1 MGRKPKEENQPI
13 ENSGPSAKARLL
25 SFLKENKEDHYNFE
39 EEIYYKI
46 STGSLNLDI
55 ATGGGLSP
63 GLHRFLGMNEGGK
76 TSEALEVTKNFL
88 SSMPNGRAL
97 LFKAEGRLSK
107 EIQDRSGIKFVTNPE
122 EWEDGT
128 CFVFESNIFE
138 TVSELMKELIQNND
152 ENKRYIFILDSV
164 DGLMTK
170 SDSQKSLTEATKVA
184 GGAVISSMLMKKIS
198 LALSKRGHMAIF
210 ISQVRSDI
218 KLDPYAANKEVRQTS
233 ATGGNA
239 LLHFANWILE
249 FEPRYNKDL
258 ILEKPNEK
266 YDPIKNKIIGHNVKI
281 VIKKSTNETTNAKI
295 QYPIKYGR
303 KNGTSVW
310 KEYEVIDQILSWE
323 FAIAKGAWVTFSDE
337 IIEEL
342 KKENLDLKKQHQ
354 GIDNLRLYL
363 EQNSPIV
370 DYFYKKF
377 ISTLAS

>member
-1 MGRKPKEENQPI
+1 MGRKPKEENPTV
-13 ENSGPSAKARLL
+13 ENSGPSAKSRLI

-39 EEIYYKI
+39 EEIYYKV

-55 ATGGGLSP
+55 ITGGGLSP

-76 TSEALEVTKNFL
+76 TSEALEVVKNFL
-88 SSMPNGRAL
+88 KSVKNSRAL

-107 EIQDRSGIKFVTNPE
+107 EIQERSGVKFVTNPE
-122 EWEDGT
+122 DWEDGT

-138 TVSELMKELIQNND
+138 TVSELMKDLVQNND
-152 ENKRYIFILDSV
+152 ENKRYIFVLDSV

-198 LALSKRGHMAIF
+198 LALSKRGHIAIF

-218 KLDPYAANKEVRQTS
+218 KLDPYAANKDIRQTS

-281 VIKKSTNETTNAKI
+281 LVKKSTNESTNSKV
-295 QYPIKYGR
+295 QYPIKYG
-303 KNGTSVW
+303 KKEGSSIW

-323 FAIAKGAWVTFSDE
+323 FALAKGAWVTFSDE
-337 IIEEL
+337 IINEL
-342 KKENLDLKKQHQ
+342 KTNNLELKKQHQ

-363 EQNSPIV
+363 EENPKIV
-370 DYFYKKF
+370 DYFYNKF
-377 ISTLAS
+377 IKTLAS

>member
-1 MGRKPKEENQPI
+1 MGRKPKEESSSI
-13 ENSGPSAKARLL
+13 EEVTTSAKTRLQ
-25 SFLKENKEDHYNFE
+25 SFLKNNKEDHFNFE
-39 EEIYYKI
+39 EEIYYKV

-55 ATGGGLSP
+55 ATGGGLCP

-76 TSEALEVTKNFL
+76 TSEALEVAKNFL
-88 SSMPNGRAL
+88 SSVKSSRAL

-107 EIQDRSGIKFVTNPE
+107 EIQQRSGIKFVTDPE
-122 EWEDGT
+122 KWDDGT

-138 TVSELMKELIQNND
+138 TVSELMKDLIQNND

-170 SDSQKSLTEATKVA
+170 GDSQKSLTEATKVA

-218 KLDPYAANKEVRQTS
+218 KLDPYAANKEVRQTT

-281 VIKKSTNETTNAKI
+281 AIKKSTNESTNSKI

-303 KNGTSVW
+303 KDGSSVW
-310 KEYEVIDQILSWE
+310 KEYEIIDQILSWE
-323 FAIAKGAWVTFSDE
+323 FATAKGAWVTFSDE
-337 IIEEL
+337 VIEEL
-342 KKENLDLKKQHQ
+342 KKQNLELKKQHQ

-363 EQNSPIV
+363 EENKLIT
-370 DYFYKKF
+370 DYFYNKF
-377 ISTLAS
+377 ISTLAR

>member
-1 MGRKPKEENQPI
+1 MGRKLREEAV
-13 ENSGPSAKARLL
+13 ELSGPSASDRLL
-25 SFLKENKEDHYNFE
+25 SFLKDNKEDHYNFQE
-39 EEIYYKI
+39 ETYYKV

-55 ATGGGLSP
+55 ATSGGLCP
-63 GLHRFLGMNEGGK
+63 GLHRFIGMNEGGK
-76 TSEALEVTKNFL
+76 TSEALEVAKNFL
-88 SSMPNGRAL
+88 KTIDQSRAL

-107 EIQDRSGIKFVTNPE
+107 EVKERSGIKFVTDPK
-122 EWEDGT
+122 EWVDGT
-128 CFVFESNIFE
+128 CFVFECNIFE
-138 TVSELMKELIQNND
+138 TVSELMKDLIQSNH

-164 DGLMTK
+164 DGLVTK
-170 SDSQKSLTEATKVA
+170 NDKEKTFSEATKVA

-266 YDPIKNKIIGHNVKI
+266 YDPVKNKMIGHNVKI
-281 VIKKSTNETTNAKI
+281 AIKKSTNETTNSKV

-303 KNGTSVW
+303 KEGSSVW
-310 KEYEVIDQILSWE
+310 KEYEVIDQILAWE
-323 FAIAKGAWVTFSDE
+323 FATAKGAWVTFSDE
-337 IIEEL
+337 IVDEL
-342 KKENLDLKKQHQ
+342 KKSNIELKKQHQ
-354 GIDNLRLYL
+354 GIDNLRFYL
-363 EQNSPIV
+363 EENKQIT
-370 DYFYKKF
+370 DYFYNKF
-377 ISTLAS
+377 INTLVL

>member
-1 MGRKPKEENQPI
+1 MGRKPKEEVQQ
-13 ENSGPSAKARLL
+13 ESAGPSASDRLL

-39 EEIYYKI
+39 DEVYYKV

-63 GLHRFLGMNEGGK
+63 GLHRFIGMNEGGK
-76 TSEALEVTKNFL
+76 TSEALEVAKNFL
-88 SSMPNGRAL
+88 KTVNGSRAL

-107 EIQDRSGIKFVTNPE
+107 EIKDRSGLKFVTNPS
-122 EWEDGT
+122 EWVDGT
-128 CFVFESNIFE
+128 CFVFECNIFE
-138 TVSELMKELIQNND
+138 TVSELMKDLIQSND
-152 ENKRYIFILDSV
+152 ENKKYIFILDSV
-164 DGLMTK
+164 DGLITK
-170 SDSQKSLTEATKVA
+170 GDKEKTLSEATKVA

-198 LALSKRGHMAIF
+198 LALSKRGHIAIF

-218 KLDPYAANKEVRQTS
+218 KLDPYAANKEVRQTT

-266 YDPIKNKIIGHNVKI
+266 YDAVKNKIIGHNVKI
-281 VIKKSTNETTNAKI
+281 AIKKSTNESTNSKV

-303 KNGTSVW
+303 KEGSSVW

-323 FAIAKGAWVTFSDE
+323 FASAKGAWVTFSDE

-342 KKENLDLKKQHQ
+342 KKSNIELKKQHQ
-354 GIDNLRLYL
+354 GIDNLRSYL
-363 EQNSPIV
+363 EENKQITE
-370 DYFYKKF
+370 YFYDKF
-377 ISTLAS
+377 IKTLAS

>member
-1 MGRKPKEENQPI
+1 MGRKPKEENPTAQ
-13 ENSGPSAKARLL
+13 NSGPSAKSRLI

-39 EEIYYKI
+39 EEIYYKV

-55 ATGGGLSP
+55 ITGGGLSP

-76 TSEALEVTKNFL
+76 TSEALEVVKNFL
-88 SSMPNGRAL
+88 GSIKDSRAL

-107 EIQDRSGIKFVTNPE
+107 EIQERSGVKFITNPE
-122 EWEDGT
+122 NWEDGT

-138 TVSELMKELIQNND
+138 TVSELMKDLIQNND
-152 ENKRYIFILDSV
+152 ENKRYIFVLDSV

-218 KLDPYAANKEVRQTS
+218 KLDPYAANKDIRQTS

-281 VIKKSTNETTNAKI
+281 LIKKSTNESTNSKV
-295 QYPIKYGR
+295 QYPIKYG
-303 KNGTSVW
+303 KKEGSSIW

-323 FAIAKGAWVTFSDE
+323 FALAKGAWVTFSDE
-337 IIEEL
+337 IIDEL
-342 KKENLDLKKQHQ
+342 KNNNLELKKQHQ

-363 EQNSPIV
+363 EENPKIV
-370 DYFYKKF
+370 DYFYNKF
-377 ISTLAS
+377 IKTLAS

>member
-1 MGRKPKEENQPI
+1 MGRKPKEDQLI
-13 ENSGPSAKARLL
+13 EGSGVSSKNRLL

-39 EEIYYKI
+39 EEVYYKV

-76 TSEALEVTKNFL
+76 TSEALEVAKNFL
-88 SSMPNGRAL
+88 NSIENSRAI

-107 EIQDRSGIKFVTNPE
+107 EIQERAGIKFVTDPE
-122 EWEDGT
+122 SWEDKT
-128 CFVFESNIFE
+128 CFVFECNIFE
-138 TVSELMKELIQNND
+138 TVSELMKDLIQNNE

-170 SDSQKSLTEATKVA
+170 GDSQKSLTEATKVA

-218 KLDPYAANKEVRQTS
+218 KLDPYAANKDVRQTT

-266 YDPIKNKIIGHNVKI
+266 YDPVKNKIVGHNVKI
-281 VIKKSTNETTNAKI
+281 VIKKSTNESTNSKI

-303 KNGTSVW
+303 KSGSSVW
-310 KEYEVIDQILSWE
+310 KEYEVIDQILAWE
-323 FAIAKGAWVTFSDE
+323 FAVAKGAWVTFSDE

-342 KKENLDLKKQHQ
+342 KEEKLELKKQHQ
-354 GIDNLRLYL
+354 GLDNLRTYL
-363 EQNSPIV
+363 EENKSIAE
-370 DYFYKKF
+370 YFYNKF
-377 ISTLAS
+377 IKTLAS

>member
-1 MGRKPKEENQPI
+1 MGRKLREEAV
-13 ENSGPSAKARLL
+13 ELSGPSASDRLL
-25 SFLKENKEDHYNFE
+25 SFLKDNKEDHYNFQE
-39 EEIYYKI
+39 ETYYKV

-55 ATGGGLSP
+55 ATSGGLCP
-63 GLHRFLGMNEGGK
+63 GLHRFIGMNEGGK
-76 TSEALEVTKNFL
+76 TSEALEVAKNFL
-88 SSMPNGRAL
+88 KTIDQSRAL

-107 EIQDRSGIKFVTNPE
+107 EVKERSGIKFVTDPK
-122 EWEDGT
+122 EWVDGT
-128 CFVFESNIFE
+128 CFVFECNIFE
-138 TVSELMKELIQNND
+138 TVSELMKDLIQSNH

-164 DGLMTK
+164 DGLVTK
-170 SDSQKSLTEATKVA
+170 NDKEKTFSEATKVA

-266 YDPIKNKIIGHNVKI
+266 YDPVKNKIIGHNVKI
-281 VIKKSTNETTNAKI
+281 AIKKSTNETTNSKV

-303 KNGTSVW
+303 KDGSSVW
-310 KEYEVIDQILSWE
+310 REYEIIDQILSWE
-323 FAIAKGAWVTFSDE
+323 FATAKGAWVTFSDE
-337 IIEEL
+337 IIEEF
-342 KKENLDLKKQHQ
+342 KKSNIELKKQHQ
-354 GIDNLRLYL
+354 GIDNLRSYL
-363 EQNSPIV
+363 EQNKEITN
-370 DYFYKKF
+370 YFYTKF
-377 ISTLAS
+377 INTLAS

>member
-1 MGRKPKEENQPI
+1 MGRKPKEETLQ
-13 ENSGPSAKARLL
+13 ESTGPSASDRLL
-25 SFLKENKEDHYNFE
+25 SFLKDNKEDHYNFE
-39 EEIYYKI
+39 DEVYYKV

-55 ATGGGLSP
+55 ATNGGLCP
-63 GLHRFLGMNEGGK
+63 GLHRFIGMNEGGK

-88 SSMPNGRAL
+88 ATVKDSRAL

-107 EIQDRSGIKFVTNPE
+107 EIKERSGVKFVTDPK
-122 EWEDGT
+122 EWVDGT
-128 CFVFESNIFE
+128 CFVFECNIFE
-138 TVSELMKELIQNND
+138 TVSELRKDLIQSND

-164 DGLMTK
+164 DGLITK
-170 SDSQKSLTEATKVA
+170 GDKEKTLSEATKVA

-198 LALSKRGHMAIF
+198 LALSKRGHIAIF

-266 YDPIKNKIIGHNVKI
+266 YDSIKNKIIGHNVKI
-281 VIKKSTNETTNAKI
+281 TIKKSTNESTNSKV

-303 KNGTSVW
+303 KEGSSVW
-310 KEYEVIDQILSWE
+310 KEYEIIDQILSWE
-323 FAIAKGAWVTFSDE
+323 FATAKGAWVTFSDE
-337 IIEEL
+337 IIDEL
-342 KKENLDLKKQHQ
+342 KKSNIELKKQHQ
-354 GIDNLRLYL
+354 GIDNLRSYL
-363 EQNSPIV
+363 EENKQIT
-370 DYFYKKF
+370 DYFYNKF
-377 ISTLAS
+377 ITTLAS

>member
-1 MGRKPKEENQPI
+1 MGRKLREEAV
-13 ENSGPSAKARLL
+13 ELSGPSASDRLL
-25 SFLKENKEDHYNFE
+25 SFLKDNKEDHYNFQE
-39 EEIYYKI
+39 ETYYKV

-55 ATGGGLSP
+55 ATSGGLCP
-63 GLHRFLGMNEGGK
+63 GLHRFIGMNEGGK
-76 TSEALEVTKNFL
+76 TSEALEVAKNFL
-88 SSMPNGRAL
+88 KTIDQSRAL

-107 EIQDRSGIKFVTNPE
+107 EVKERSGIKFVTDPK
-122 EWEDGT
+122 EWVDGT
-128 CFVFESNIFE
+128 CFVFECNIFE
-138 TVSELMKELIQNND
+138 TVSELMKDLIQSND

-164 DGLMTK
+164 DGLVTK
-170 SDSQKSLTEATKVA
+170 NDKEKTFSEATKVA

-266 YDPIKNKIIGHNVKI
+266 YDPVKNKIIGHNVKI
-281 VIKKSTNETTNAKI
+281 AIKKSTNETTNSKV

-303 KNGTSVW
+303 KDGSSVW
-310 KEYEVIDQILSWE
+310 REYEIIDQILSWE
-323 FAIAKGAWVTFSDE
+323 FATAKGAWVTFSDE
-337 IIEEL
+337 IIEEF
-342 KKENLDLKKQHQ
+342 KKSNIELKKQHQ
-354 GIDNLRLYL
+354 GIDNLRSYL
-363 EQNSPIV
+363 EQNKEITN
-370 DYFYKKF
+370 YFYTKF
-377 ISTLAS
+377 INTLAS

>member
-1 MGRKPKEENQPI
+1 MGKKSKEESA
-13 ENSGPSAKARLL
+13 ELSGPSASDRLL

-39 EEIYYKI
+39 DEVYYKV

-55 ATGGGLSP
+55 ATSGGLSP
-63 GLHRFLGMNEGGK
+63 GLHRFIGMNEGGK
-76 TSEALEVTKNFL
+76 TSEALEVAKNFL
-88 SSMPNGRAL
+88 KTVENSRAL
-97 LFKAEGRLSK
+97 LFKAEGRLSREIK
-107 EIQDRSGIKFVTNPE
+107 ERSGIKFVTDPK
-122 EWEDGT
+122 EWADGT
-128 CFVFESNIFE
+128 CFVFECNIFE
-138 TVSELMKELIQNND
+138 TVSELMKDLINANN

-164 DGLMTK
+164 DGLITK
-170 SDSQKSLTEATKVA
+170 GDKDKTLSEATKVA

-281 VIKKSTNETTNAKI
+281 AVKKSTNESTNSKI

-303 KNGTSVW
+303 REGSSVW

-323 FAIAKGAWVTFSDE
+323 FASAKGAWVTFSDE
-337 IIEEL
+337 IIDEL
-342 KKENLDLKKQHQ
+342 KKSDIELKKQHQ
-354 GIDNLRLYL
+354 GVDNLRLYL
-363 EQNSPIV
+363 EENKSIT
-370 DYFYKKF
+370 DYFYNKF
-377 ISTLAS
+377 VSTLS

>member
-1 MGRKPKEENQPI
+1 MGRKPKEETQAS
-13 ENSGPSAKARLL
+13 EAFGASAKTRLL
-25 SFLKENKEDHYNFE
+25 SFLKENKDDHYNFE
-39 EEIYYKI
+39 EEIYYKV

-55 ATGGGLSP
+55 ATGGGLAP

-76 TSEALEVTKNFL
+76 TSEALEITKNFL
-88 SSMPNGRAL
+88 KSIGKSKAL

-107 EIQDRSGIKFVTNPE
+107 EIKERSGIKFVTKPE
-122 EWEDGT
+122 DWEDGT
-128 CFVFESNIFE
+128 CFVFECNIFE
-138 TVSELMKELIQNND
+138 TVSELMKELIQNNEED
-152 ENKRYIFILDSV
+152 KRYIFVLDSV

-170 SDSQKSLTEATKVA
+170 GDSQKSLSEATKVA

-218 KLDPYAANKEVRQTS
+218 KLDPYAANKEIRQTT

-281 VIKKSTNETTNAKI
+281 TIKKSTNETTNSKV

-303 KNGTSVW
+303 KDGESIW

-323 FAIAKGAWVTFSDE
+323 FANAKGAWVTFSDE
-337 IIEEL
+337 TVDEL
-342 KKENLDLKKQHQ
+342 KKSNIELKKQHQ
-354 GIDNLRLYL
+354 GIDNLRSYL
-363 EQNSPIV
+363 EENKQITN
-370 DYFYKKF
+370 YFYNKF
-377 ISTLAS
+377 INTLAS

>member
-1 MGRKPKEENQPI
+1 
-13 ENSGPSAKARLL
+13 
-25 SFLKENKEDHYNFE
+25 
-39 EEIYYKI
+39 
-46 STGSLNLDI
+46 
-55 ATGGGLSP
+55 
-63 GLHRFLGMNEGGK
+63 MNEGGK
-76 TSEALEVTKNFL
+76 TSEALEVAKNFL
-88 SSMPNGRAL
+88 KTVQDSRAL

-107 EIQDRSGIKFVTNPE
+107 EIKERSGIKFVTDPK
-122 EWEDGT
+122 EWVDGT
-128 CFVFESNIFE
+128 CFVFECNIFE
-138 TVSELMKELIQNND
+138 TVSELMKDLIQSND

-164 DGLMTK
+164 DGLITK
-170 SDSQKSLTEATKVA
+170 GDKDKTLSEATKVA

-218 KLDPYAANKEVRQTS
+218 KLDPYAANKEVRQTT

-281 VIKKSTNETTNAKI
+281 GIKKSTNESTNSKI

-303 KNGTSVW
+303 KEGSSVW
-310 KEYEVIDQILSWE
+310 KEYEIIDQILAWE
-323 FAIAKGAWVTFSDE
+323 FATAKGAWVTFSDE

-342 KKENLDLKKQHQ
+342 KKSNIDLKKQHQ

-363 EQNSPIV
+363 EENKQITE
-370 DYFYKKF
+370 YFYDKF
-377 ISTLAS
+377 IKTLAS

>member
-1 MGRKPKEENQPI
+1 MGRKPKEEAI
-13 ENSGPSAKARLL
+13 AKENDGPSSKSRLI
-25 SFLKENKEDHYNFE
+25 SFLRENKEDHYNFE
-39 EEIYYKI
+39 EEIYYKV

-55 ATGGGLSP
+55 ATGGGLTP

-88 SSMPNGRAL
+88 KSVPNSRAL

-107 EIQDRSGIKFVTNPE
+107 EIQERSGLKFVTDPE
-122 EWEDGT
+122 QWEDGT
-128 CFVFESNIFE
+128 CFVFECNIFE
-138 TVSELMKELIQNND
+138 TVSELMKDLIQNNQ

-164 DGLMTK
+164 DGLITK
-170 SDSQKSLTEATKVA
+170 GDSQKSLTEATKVA

-218 KLDPYAANKEVRQTS
+218 KLDPYASNKDIRQTT

-249 FEPRYNKDL
+249 FEPKYNKDL

-266 YDPIKNKIIGHNVKI
+266 YDQSKNKIIGHNVKI
-281 VIKKSTNETTNAKI
+281 AIKKSTNESTNSKV

-303 KNGTSVW
+303 KDGSSVW
-310 KEYEVIDQILSWE
+310 KEYEVIDQILAWE

-337 IIEEL
+337 IIAEL
-342 KKENLDLKKQHQ
+342 KTQNLELKKQHQ
-354 GIDNLRLYL
+354 GIDNLRSYL
-363 EQNSPIV
+363 EENKPIV
-370 DYFYKKF
+370 DYFYDKF
-377 ISTLAS
+377 INALTS

>member
-1 MGRKPKEENQPI
+1 MGRKPKEEVI
-13 ENSGPSAKARLL
+13 ESSGPTASDRLL
-25 SFLKENKEDHYNFE
+25 SFLKENKQDHYNFE
-39 EEIYYKI
+39 DEIYYKV

-63 GLHRFLGMNEGGK
+63 GLHRFIGMNEGGK
-76 TSEALEVTKNFL
+76 TSEALEVAKNFL
-88 SSMPNGRAL
+88 KTVQDSRAL

-107 EIQDRSGIKFVTNPE
+107 EIKERSGIKFVTDPK
-122 EWEDGT
+122 EWIDGT
-128 CFVFESNIFE
+128 CFVFECNIFE
-138 TVSELMKELIQNND
+138 TVSELMKDLIQSND
-152 ENKRYIFILDSV
+152 ENKKYIFILDSV
-164 DGLMTK
+164 DGLITK
-170 SDSQKSLTEATKVA
+170 GDKEKTLSEATKVA

-198 LALSKRGHMAIF
+198 LALSKRGHIAIF

-218 KLDPYAANKEVRQTS
+218 KLDPYASNKEVRQTS

-266 YDPIKNKIIGHNVKI
+266 YDAIKNKIIGHNVKI
-281 VIKKSTNETTNAKI
+281 TIKKSTNESTNSKI

-303 KNGTSVW
+303 KEGSSIW

-337 IIEEL
+337 IIDEL
-342 KKENLDLKKQHQ
+342 KKSNIELKKQHQ

-363 EQNSPIV
+363 EENKEITE
-370 DYFYKKF
+370 YFYNKF
-377 ISTLAS
+377 IKTLAS

>member
-1 MGRKPKEENQPI
+1 MGRKPKEETQQ
-13 ENSGPSAKARLL
+13 ESSGPSASERLL

-39 EEIYYKI
+39 DETYYKV

-63 GLHRFLGMNEGGK
+63 GLHRFIGMNEGGK
-76 TSEALEVTKNFL
+76 TSEALELAKNFVKTV
-88 SSMPNGRAL
+88 SNSRAL

-107 EIQDRSGIKFVTNPE
+107 EIKERSGLKFVTDPK
-122 EWEDGT
+122 EWVDGT
-128 CFVFESNIFE
+128 CFVFECNIFE
-138 TVSELMKELIQNND
+138 TVSELMKDLIQSND
-152 ENKRYIFILDSV
+152 ENKKYIFILDSV
-164 DGLMTK
+164 DGLITK
-170 SDSQKSLTEATKVA
+170 GDKEKTLSEATKVA

-218 KLDPYAANKEVRQTS
+218 KLDPYATNKEVRQTT

-266 YDPIKNKIIGHNVKI
+266 YDPVKNKIIGHNVKI
-281 VIKKSTNETTNAKI
+281 AIKKSTNESTNSKI

-303 KNGTSVW
+303 KDGASVW
-310 KEYEVIDQILSWE
+310 KEYEVIDQILAWE
-323 FAIAKGAWVTFSDE
+323 FATAKGAWVTFSDE

-342 KKENLDLKKQHQ
+342 KKSNIELKKQHQ
-354 GIDNLRLYL
+354 GIDNLRSYL
-363 EQNSPIV
+363 EENRQIT

-377 ISTLAS
+377 IGTLAS

>member
-1 MGRKPKEENQPI
+1 MGRKPKEEISQVT
-13 ENSGPSAKARLL
+13 GPSASDRLL
-25 SFLKENKEDHYNFE
+25 SFLKDNKEDHYNFE
-39 EEIYYKI
+39 EEIYYKV

-55 ATGGGLSP
+55 ATSGGLSP
-63 GLHRFLGMNEGGK
+63 GLHRFIGMNEGGK
-76 TSEALEVTKNFL
+76 TSEALEVAKNFL
-88 SSMPNGRAL
+88 KTVDGSRAL

-107 EIQDRSGIKFVTNPE
+107 EIKERSGIKFVTDPK
-122 EWEDGT
+122 EWVDGT
-128 CFVFESNIFE
+128 CFVFECNIFE
-138 TVSELMKELIQNND
+138 TVSELIKDLIQAND
-152 ENKRYIFILDSV
+152 ENKRYLFILDSV
-164 DGLMTK
+164 DGLITK
-170 SDSQKSLTEATKVA
+170 GDKDKTLSEATKVA

-218 KLDPYAANKEVRQTS
+218 KLDPYAASKEVRQTT

-281 VIKKSTNETTNAKI
+281 AIKKSTNESTNSKV

-303 KNGTSVW
+303 KEGSSVW

-323 FAIAKGAWVTFSDE
+323 FATAKGAWVTFSDE

-342 KKENLDLKKQHQ
+342 KKSNIELKKQHQ

-363 EQNSPIV
+363 EENKQITE
-370 DYFYKKF
+370 YFYDKF
-377 ISTLAS
+377 IKTLAL

>member
-1 MGRKPKEENQPI
+1 MGRKPKEINEA
-13 ENSGPSAKARLL
+13 ESVGPSAKARLA
-25 SFLKENKEDHYNFE
+25 SFLKENKDDHYNFE
-39 EEIYYKI
+39 EEVYYKV

-55 ATGGGLSP
+55 ATGGGLAP

-88 SSMPNGRAL
+88 NSVQNSRAL

-107 EIQDRSGIKFVTNPE
+107 EIQERSGLKFITDPE
-122 EWEDGT
+122 KWEDGT

-138 TVSELMKELIQNND
+138 TVSELMKDLIQNNT
-152 ENKRYIFILDSV
+152 ENKRYIFVLDSV

-170 SDSQKSLTEATKVA
+170 NDSQKSLTEATKVA

-218 KLDPYAANKEVRQTS
+218 KLDPYASNREVRQTS

-266 YDPIKNKIIGHNVKI
+266 YDQIKNKIIGHNVKI
-281 VIKKSTNETTNAKI
+281 TIKKSTNESTNSKI

-303 KNGTSVW
+303 KEGSSIW
-310 KEYEVIDQILSWE
+310 KEYEIIDQILAWE
-323 FAIAKGAWVTFSDE
+323 FATAKGAWVTFSDE
-337 IIEEL
+337 TINELEKNQIE
-342 KKENLDLKKQHQ
+342 LKKQHQ
-354 GIDNLRLYL
+354 GIDNLRSYL
-363 EQNSPIV
+363 EENKNITN
-370 DYFYKKF
+370 YFYNKF
-377 ISTLAS
+377 INTLS

>member
-1 MGRKPKEENQPI
+1 MGRKPKEEVAQ
-13 ENSGPSAKARLL
+13 STGPSASDRLL

-39 EEIYYKI
+39 DEIYYKV

-55 ATGGGLSP
+55 ATSGGLCP
-63 GLHRFLGMNEGGK
+63 GLHRFIGMNEGGK
-76 TSEALEVTKNFL
+76 TSEALEVAKNFL
-88 SSMPNGRAL
+88 KTVDNSRAL

-107 EIQDRSGIKFVTNPE
+107 EIKERSGMKFVTDPKD
-122 EWEDGT
+122 WVDGT
-128 CFVFESNIFE
+128 CFVFECNIFE
-138 TVSELMKELIQNND
+138 TVSELMKDLIQSND

-164 DGLMTK
+164 DGLITK
-170 SDSQKSLTEATKVA
+170 GDKEKTLSEATKVA

-218 KLDPYAANKEVRQTS
+218 KLDPYAANKEVRQTT

-266 YDPIKNKIIGHNVKI
+266 YDAIKNKIIGHNVKI
-281 VIKKSTNETTNAKI
+281 AIKKPTNESTNSKV

-303 KNGTSVW
+303 KEGSSVW

-323 FAIAKGAWVTFSDE
+323 FATAKGAWVTFSDE
-337 IIEEL
+337 IIDEL
-342 KKENLDLKKQHQ
+342 KKSNIELKKQHQ

-363 EQNSPIV
+363 EENKQIT
-370 DYFYKKF
+370 DYFYDKF
-377 ISTLAS
+377 IKTLAS

>member
-1 MGRKPKEENQPI
+1 MGRKPKEEVA
-13 ENSGPSAKARLL
+13 ESTGPSASDRLL
-25 SFLKENKEDHYNFE
+25 SFLKDNKEDHYNFE
-39 EEIYYKI
+39 EEIYYKV

-55 ATGGGLSP
+55 ATSGGLCP
-63 GLHRFLGMNEGGK
+63 GLHRFIGMNEGGK
-76 TSEALEVTKNFL
+76 TSEALEVAKNFL
-88 SSMPNGRAL
+88 KTVQNSRAL

-107 EIQDRSGIKFVTNPE
+107 EIKERSGIKFVADPK
-122 EWEDGT
+122 EWVDGT
-128 CFVFESNIFE
+128 CFVFECNIFE
-138 TVSELMKELIQNND
+138 TVSELMKDLIQSND
-152 ENKRYIFILDSV
+152 EDKRYMFILDSV
-164 DGLMTK
+164 DGLITK
-170 SDSQKSLTEATKVA
+170 GDKEKTLSEATKVA

-218 KLDPYAANKEVRQTS
+218 KLDPYAANKEIRQTT

-266 YDPIKNKIIGHNVKI
+266 YDPVKNKIIGHNVKI
-281 VIKKSTNETTNAKI
+281 GIKKSTNESTNSKV

-303 KNGTSVW
+303 KEGSSVW

-323 FAIAKGAWVTFSDE
+323 FATAKGAWVTFSDE

-342 KKENLDLKKQHQ
+342 KKSNIELKKQHQ

-363 EQNSPIV
+363 EENKPITE
-370 DYFYKKF
+370 YFYNKF

>member
-1 MGRKPKEENQPI
+1 MPKKAKEEQL
-13 ENSGPSAKARLL
+13 ENAGPSASERLL

-39 EEIYYKI
+39 EETYYKV

-55 ATGGGLSP
+55 VTGGGLSP
-63 GLHRFLGMNEGGK
+63 GLHRFIGMNEGGK
-76 TSEALEVTKNFL
+76 TSEALEVAKNFINNIKN
-88 SSMPNGRAL
+88 SRAL

-107 EIQDRSGIKFVTNPE
+107 EIKERSGLKFVTNPS
-122 EWEDGT
+122 EWVDGT
-128 CFVFESNIFE
+128 CFVFECNIFE
-138 TVSELMKELIQNND
+138 TVSELMKDLIQSND
-152 ENKRYIFILDSV
+152 ENKKYIFILDSV
-164 DGLMTK
+164 DGLITK
-170 SDSQKSLTEATKVA
+170 SDKDKTLSEATKVA

-218 KLDPYAANKEVRQTS
+218 KLDPYAANKEVRQTT

-281 VIKKSTNETTNAKI
+281 SIKKSTNESTNSKV
-295 QYPIKYGR
+295 QYPIKYR
-303 KNGTSVW
+303 RQNGSSIW

-323 FAIAKGAWVTFSDE
+323 FATAKGAWVTFSDE
-337 IIEEL
+337 IVDEL
-342 KKENLDLKKQHQ
+342 KKSNIELKKQHQ
-354 GIDNLRLYL
+354 GVDNLRLYL
-363 EQNSPIV
+363 EENKQITE
-370 DYFYKKF
+370 YFYNKF
-377 ISTLAS
+377 INTLS